1 MALLGYCKVKRK
13 QFVLRFFQTR
23 DWFGKWRRMGLTL
36 WWKRSLS
43 YRNQYICFLYDK
55 NFRHER
61 VKWKHKDQIK
71 FEFLNTSSVVALVM
85 NFTEDVQVFMKLK
98 IFYLLSPTLVFMWA
112 STTPKKLL
120 KIC

>member
-43 YRNQYICFLYDK
+43 YRNQYICFLYDT

-98 IFYLLSPTLVFMWA
+98 IFYLLSLTLVFMWA